1 MKTNFSEETVQL
13 SKQQAIFSTA
23 SYEVSTNERSHG
35 TQVKIKGNYGAGKM
49 ASLVERL
56 QHEHEDLSSDPW
68 RPHKGRAQQHTSVI
82 SALGEQRQEDP

>member
-1 MKTNFSEETVQL
+1 
-13 SKQQAIFSTA
+13 
-23 SYEVSTNERSHG
+23 
-35 TQVKIKGNYGAGKM
+35 M